1 MSRTS
6 SITYVRESGG
16 GGQYPHLFY
25 NEIIKFVAELYNKK
39 PEELDE
45 QTKSDALIFFYI
57 LKWNIGII

>member
-1 MSRTS
+1 MSNTS

-25 NEIIKFVAELYNKK
+25 NTVIEWIAEYYHKK

-45 QTKSDALIFFYI
+45 QTKRDALMLFYI
-57 LKWNIGII
+57 TYWHLDVK

>member
-1 MSRTS
+1 MSKTS

-25 NEIIKFVAELYNKK
+25 NEIVKMIAEIYNKK

-45 QTKSDALIFFYI
+45 QTKHDVLILYYI
-57 LKWNIGII
+57 LYWRIGFR